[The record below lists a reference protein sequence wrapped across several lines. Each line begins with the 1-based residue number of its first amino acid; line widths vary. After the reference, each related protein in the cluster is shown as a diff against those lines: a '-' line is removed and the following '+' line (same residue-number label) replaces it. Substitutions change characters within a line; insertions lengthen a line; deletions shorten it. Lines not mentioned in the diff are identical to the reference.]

1 MDDSTRPEHDG
12 FLTEAIVGRG
22 KEEIKVKFLSFNDE
36 SSSKSELVDKLYF
49 QFQLHRKQRILN
61 LTGYIFLRMTF

>member
-12 FLTEAIVGRG
+12 CPTEAIVGRG

-36 SSSKSELVDKLYF
+36 SSSKSGLVDKLYF